1 MSRKRIPIGNYRNEL
16 VPSRNRRPT
25 RVRKLW
31 NSILRLL
38 RRIYWQ
44 SKESSLRGNVYVFL
58 LCHLRSSSSSS
69 SLQTALAAS
78 TNLRNSFARSAQIL
92 QVRYR
97 NVRKFKSSLS
107 FPVTD
112 KIDAAT
118 TTPTDIAATAGV
130 ASTAAAGAD
139 GPISVP

>member
-1 MSRKRIPIGNYRNEL
+1 MGNYRNEL
-16 VPSRNRRPT
+16 VPIETSRDPRAT

-44 SKESSLRGNVYVFL
+44 SKESSLRGNGLPSLPSPKQQQQLADCSCSFYELAKFL
-58 LCHLRSSSSSS
+58 RGK
-69 SLQTALAAS
+69 
-78 TNLRNSFARSAQIL
+78 RSAQIL

-97 NVRKFKSSLS
+97 SVRKFKSSLS

-112 KIDAAT
+112 KIDAAAT
-118 TTPTDIAATAGV
+118 TTRTGIAATA
-130 ASTAAAGAD
+130 AATAAGAG